1 MKLLTGLTLSYDS
14 QLKLC
19 SWCGTCMHCKPNPL
33 ENGKRSDQQ
42 LNSTRCRCDAHLQ
55 HWNIWADTSK
65 PKSFTYIYQK
75 DRVIQ
80 VLFWSNL
87 RFLSARLLLVESPHC
102 FLLCGPMLVF
112 SAPVTFGLGLLM
124 GWLALWITLSGLT
137 TMPVRSNELCC
148 IVFPVWEARIVTW
161 VKNTSHFIIWLF
173 LNYHIKV

>member
-1 MKLLTGLTLSYDS
+1 MRYLHALQAKSIGKWEKKWSTTEQHSMQVWRPPSTLKY
-14 QLKLC
+14 
-19 SWCGTCMHCKPNPL
+19 
-33 ENGKRSDQQ
+33 
-42 LNSTRCRCDAHLQ
+42 
-55 HWNIWADTSK
+55 IWADTSK